1 MNQFFLCPQTTSLWI
16 SLENFVGP
24 YLCNWIGFTKL
35 IRILSAKEW
44 RIWVLGEHCHQQF
57 GRQVTRIGGT
67 FNSIWIHWMYFQ
79 LSFAMAAFTYMYYTL
94 QASMMHLNHY
104 IVGLVVDNHW
114 KLSPLKSY
122 NKVLNFRKISVAKL
136 FQRKS
141 VFNSCAICQ
150 EFDSVVKYTGKW
162 FLDSLN
168 HDISSVLNLTKPSM
182 VMVRNVQWGNHCIG
196 WKIDHHWSLA
206 TL

>member
-1 MNQFFLCPQTTSLWI
+1 MFEWHINIPEDKYITIGGLCCHFVWSASIGPFSWSVVLELISRVWINSFCAPKLHQWI
-16 SLENFVGP
+16 SLENFIGP

-94 QASMMHLNHY
+94 QASMILTITLLDLWLTTIENYH
-104 IVGLVVDNHW
+104 HW
-114 KLSPLKSY
+114 
-122 NKVLNFRKISVAKL
+122 
-136 FQRKS
+136 
-141 VFNSCAICQ
+141 
-150 EFDSVVKYTGKW
+150 
-162 FLDSLN
+162 
-168 HDISSVLNLTKPSM
+168 NLTTK
-182 VMVRNVQWGNHCIG
+182 C
-196 WKIDHHWSLA
+196 
-206 TL
+206 